1 MDSLQRSVHSP
12 FLEALADGR
21 PCRQAHAEA
30 SRQAHP
36 ARGLPRS
43 LGVGSM
49 DSMMPRYSS
58 ARSESHG
65 FLFIMTPLYHLRVFL
80 MQPLNELAD
89 DPEPT
94 ARPVNAALE
103 VGVDESQL
111 KRALR
116 SFNQTVQEIET
127 RKANAA
133 RPNPSAAPSER
144 TCEVCGLG
152 WHCSRRQKFR
162 NEPPARLPLI
172 RPTTP
177 PPRHADG
184 RCWNTPH
191 EKNRK
196 MPNRGAGAPALDF
209 LPSRANKGM
218 FTENK
223 PESQSTNPF
232 SLDGRRLG

>member
-1 MDSLQRSVHSP
+1 
-12 FLEALADGR
+12 
-21 PCRQAHAEA
+21 
-30 SRQAHP
+30 
-36 ARGLPRS
+36 
-43 LGVGSM
+43 
-49 DSMMPRYSS
+49 MMPRYSS

-65 FLFIMTPLYHLRVFL
+65 FLFIMTPPYHLRVFW

-152 WHCSRRQKFR
+152 WRCSRRQKFR

-223 PESQSTNPF
+223 RESEPTHPF